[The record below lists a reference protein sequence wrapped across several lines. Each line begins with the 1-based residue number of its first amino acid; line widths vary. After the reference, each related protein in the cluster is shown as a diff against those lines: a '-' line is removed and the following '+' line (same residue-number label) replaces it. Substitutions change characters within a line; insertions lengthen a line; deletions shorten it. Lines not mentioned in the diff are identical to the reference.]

1 MNSPQFS
8 VRLEQ
13 SRENYGRFV
22 MEPLPEG
29 FGHTLGN
36 SLRRI
41 LYSSIPGAAIT
52 SVSIG
57 GVNHQFAT
65 LDGVKEDVVQLVLAL
80 KQIHISYSGD
90 QPVKISLS
98 AKGQGEVKASQFEL
112 SPDIKIAN
120 PELVIAHLSEKSSKL
135 ELEATVESGLGY
147 SPAEDHKSSVLGVIP
162 VDAAFTPVLR
172 VNYTVEA
179 TRVGRMTNFDKLI
192 LEITTNGTVT
202 CQSALQSATNT
213 LINYFSAI
221 LNPNPQPADLENS
234 ASRTSSGGS
243 LSIEELDLPTRIS
256 NALQKANI
264 ESVSDLLS
272 HPAVELAKVKNLGTK
287 SVKIIEVALKE
298 RGLELAQ

>member
-8 VRLEQ
+8 VHLEQ
-13 SRENYGRFV
+13 SRENYGKFV

-36 SLRRI
+36 ALRRV

-52 SVSIG
+52 SVSVN

-80 KQIHISYSGD
+80 KQIHLSYSGD
-90 QPVKISLS
+90 QPVRISLS

-112 SPDIKIAN
+112 PSDVKIAN
-120 PELVIAHLSEKSSKL
+120 PELVIAHLAEKSSKL
-135 ELEATVESGLGY
+135 EMEATVESGLGY

-162 VDAAFTPVLR
+162 IDAAFTPVLR
-172 VNYTVEA
+172 VNYSVEA

-192 LEITTNGTVT
+192 IEIITDGTVT
-202 CQSALQSATNT
+202 CQSALQLATTT

-221 LNPNPQPADLENS
+221 LNPNPQPANS
-234 ASRTSSGGS
+234 ETSVSQTTSGSG

-256 NALQKANI
+256 NALQKAGI
-264 ESVSDLLS
+264 ESVNDLLS
-272 HPAVELAKVKNLGTK
+272 HPALELAKVKNLGTK

>member
-13 SRENYGRFV
+13 TRENYGKFV

-36 SLRRI
+36 ALRRI
-41 LYSSIPGAAIT
+41 LYSSIPGAAIS

-65 LDGVKEDVVQLVLAL
+65 LDGVKEDAVQIVLAL

-98 AKGQGEVKASQFEL
+98 AKGHGEVKASEFEL
-112 SPDIKIAN
+112 PPDIKIAN
-120 PELVIAHLSEKSSKL
+120 PELVIAHLSDKSSKL

-147 SPAEDHKSSVLGVIP
+147 SPAEEHKSSVLGVIP
-162 VDAAFTPVLR
+162 VDAAFTPILR
-172 VNYTVEA
+172 VNYSVEA

-192 LEITTNGTVT
+192 LEITTDGTVT
-202 CQSALQSATNT
+202 CQTALQSATTT

-221 LNPNPQPADLENS
+221 LNPNPQPTDSAPS
-234 ASRTSSGGS
+234 ASRASSGGS

-256 NALQKANI
+256 NALQKAGI
-264 ESVSDLLS
+264 ESVTDLLS
-272 HPAVELAKVKNLGTK
+272 HPAPELAKVKNLGTK